1 MTSFKVIDKQGIPIQ
16 TDATLH
22 PGEVLAIELEA
33 RQIKKADF
41 AVQLG
46 IKSSQLSELLH
57 GKRHVSAQ
65 MALRLENLLG
75 IDAEFWM
82 RVQTAYDI
90 ALERRKLKSTVA

>member
-1 MTSFKVIDKQGIPIQ
+1 MTSFKVVDKQGAPIQ
-16 TDATLH
+16 TDAILH
-22 PGEVLAIELEA
+22 PGEVLTLELEA

-46 IKSSQLSELLH
+46 IKPSQLSELLH

-65 MALRLENLLG
+65 MALRLESLLG

-82 RVQTAYDI
+82 RVQTAFDI
-90 ALERRKLKSTVA
+90 ALERRKLKAVPA

>member
-1 MTSFKVIDKQGIPIQ
+1 M
-16 TDATLH
+16 
-22 PGEVLAIELEA
+22 ELEA

-46 IKSSQLSELLH
+46 IKPSQLSELLH
-57 GKRHVSAQ
+57 KKRHVSAQ
-65 MALRLENLLG
+65 MALRLEALLG

-90 ALERRKLKSTVA
+90 AIERRKLIPVEA